1 MADPLQIAQELVP
14 LVEAEATNSER
25 IATMPDRVVE
35 AFRESRLFA
44 LQVPVS
50 LGGYEADVETALS
63 VYETICRADASTG
76 WSLLANASTSG
87 FASTFTGDDAVEAMF
102 GDGRLPTHAG
112 QFSPRGTAVATDG
125 GFVVSGMYSFGSG
138 SAHAEWI
145 GGGALEMVNGAPRM
159 RTPERPAIRAFFV
172 PRDHVEFTGNWDV
185 MGLVG
190 TGSFDYTVPE
200 QTVAA
205 GFTFDILGDM
215 PQRGAPMYRI
225 GVLGLAAIGHAGFAL
240 GVGRRALDEIA
251 ALAETKQRLG
261 QASALV
267 DQERFQYELGHHDA
281 ALRAARALV
290 FDVFGAA
297 QARLDA
303 GDTLNLDVDLVP
315 VRQATTYAT
324 DVAADVARFAYLSSG
339 TDGLRNPNVIG
350 RCFRD
355 IHAATQHMVVDRST
369 IVQSGRALLGR

>member
-1 MADPLQIAQELVP
+1 MADPVQVASELVP
-14 LVEAEATNSER
+14 LVEREAATSEQ
-25 IATMPDRVVE
+25 IATMPQPVVD
-35 AFRESRLFA
+35 AFREARLFA
-44 LQVPVS
+44 LQVPTS
-50 LGGYEADVETALS
+50 LGGYEADFETALR
-63 VYETICRADASTG
+63 VYEIICRADASTG

-87 FASTFTGDDAVEAMF
+87 FASTFCGDDAIAVMF
-102 GDGRLPTHAG
+102 GDGKLPTHAG
-112 QFSPRGTAVATDG
+112 QFSPRGTSVANDG
-125 GFVVSGMYSFGSG
+125 GYIIAGKYSFGSG

-145 GGGALEMVNGAPRM
+145 GGGTLELVDGSPRM
-159 RTPERPAIRAFFV
+159 ITPERPAIRAFFV

-200 QTVAA
+200 QVVDAS
-205 GFTFDILGDM
+205 FTFDLIGDS

-251 ALAETKQRLG
+251 VLAPTKQRLG
-261 QASALV
+261 AMSILA

-281 ALRAARALV
+281 AMRAARALV
-290 FDVFGAA
+290 FDVFGDA
-297 QARLDA
+297 QRRLDA
-303 GDTLNLDVDLVP
+303 GDDLDAGDLVP

-324 DVAADVARFAYLSSG
+324 DVAGEVVRFAYLASG
-339 TDGLRNPNVIG
+339 TDGLRNPSVIG

-355 IHAATQHMVVDRST
+355 IHAATQHMVVDPST
-369 IVQSGRALLGR
+369 IAQSGRALLDR